1 MNAQQFDVAL
11 VAFFVL
17 MAIVGWRRG
26 LIVSLLSFVGM
37 VIGAVVA
44 RELVNKLA
52 DSGGIAGM
60 TVGLYGVIAIILIG
74 FGSSVGAFVGR
85 RVRALLPWKP
95 MHTLDSAGGL
105 VISLSLWSVIIWIV
119 ASLLLALPISQ
130 TTALLGDSRVVAE
143 LDSRV
148 PDVVRTNIDDVR
160 KAIVSVHIPSDLVES
175 LLIDQVQVPDSALT
189 KATNIR
195 AVLDSVVRVEGD
207 APECNARLSGSGVV
221 FKSGYVLTNAH
232 VVAGV
237 KTVGVRIKGKGSL
250 LLAKV
255 VYFDPRTDVAVLYS
269 KRLDTKVAVMGE
281 EIHRNDSAVIAGFPG
296 GGGLKLT
303 PARVSG
309 VISSSGADIYG
320 NDKVQRRI
328 YTLRSN
334 IIQGDSGAPLISAEG
349 EVVGLIF
356 ASSATDKTTGYAL
369 TPQEYETAT
378 SISAKESVSTGH
390 CSTD

>member
-1 MNAQQFDVAL
+1 MNSQQLDIAL
-11 VAFFVL
+11 VIFFVL
-17 MAIVGWRRG
+17 MALAGWRRG
-26 LIVSLLSFVGM
+26 LIVSLLSFIGM
-37 VIGAVVA
+37 VTGAVIA

-52 DSGGIAGM
+52 DSGGLAGT

-74 FGSSVGAFVGR
+74 FGSSVGAFAGR
-85 RVRALLPWKP
+85 RIRSLLPWKP
-95 MHTLDSAGGL
+95 IHTLDSAGGL
-105 VISLSLWSVIIWIV
+105 VISFGLWSVIVWIV

-130 TTALLGDSRVVAE
+130 TTALIGDSRVIAE
-143 LDSRV
+143 LDARV
-148 PDVVRTNIDDVR
+148 PDVIRTNIDDVR

-175 LLIDQVQVPDSALT
+175 LLIDEVQVPDSTLT

-207 APECNARLSGSGVV
+207 APECNARLSGSGVI

-237 KTVGVRIKGKGSL
+237 KTVGVRVKGKGSL
-250 LLAKV
+250 LVAKV
-255 VYFDPRTDVAVLYS
+255 VYFDPQTDVAVLYS
-269 KRLDTKVAVMGE
+269 KRLDTKVANLGQ
-281 EIHRNDSAVIAGFPG
+281 EIGRNDSAVIAGFPG
-296 GGGLKLT
+296 GGGLKLI

-309 VISSSGADIYG
+309 VVASSGTDIYG
-320 NDKVQRRI
+320 NDKVKRRI

-334 IIQGDSGAPLISAEG
+334 IIQGDSGAPLISVDG

-356 ASSATDKTTGYAL
+356 ASSATDKATGYAL
-369 TPQEYETAT
+369 TPREYETAIGT
-378 SISAKESVSTGH
+378 TLKESVSTGA